1 MILYNVTV
9 SIDDSVHDEWLE
21 WMMTKHIPDV
31 LATGLFIENK
41 IFKIITEEG
50 NENTY
55 SIQYFLRSIED
66 YEKYQ
71 REFAP
76 KLQFEHSDKYKDKF
90 VAFRTIME
98 SVERISQ

>member
-21 WMMTKHIPDV
+21 WMKSEHIPNV
-31 LATGLFIENK
+31 LATGLFTGNK
-41 IFKIITEEG
+41 IFKIKSGVDEG
-50 NENTY
+50 NTY
-55 SIQYFLRSIED
+55 SIQYFLNSMED

-71 REFAP
+71 NEFAP
-76 KLQFEHSDKYKDKF
+76 KLQSEHSEKYKDRF

-98 SVERISQ
+98 TVE

>member
-21 WMMTKHIPDV
+21 WMKSEHIPKV
-31 LATGLFIENK
+31 LATGLFTGNK
-41 IFKIITEEG
+41 IFKIKSGEDEG
-50 NENTY
+50 NTY
-55 SIQYFLRSIED
+55 SIQYFLNSMED

-71 REFAP
+71 KEFAP
-76 KLQFEHSDKYKDKF
+76 KLQSEHSEKYKDRF

-98 SVERISQ
+98 TVE